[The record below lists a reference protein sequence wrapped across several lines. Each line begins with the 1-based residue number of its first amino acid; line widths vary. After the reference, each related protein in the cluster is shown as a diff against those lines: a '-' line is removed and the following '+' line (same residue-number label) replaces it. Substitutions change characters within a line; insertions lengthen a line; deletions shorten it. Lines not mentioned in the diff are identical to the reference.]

1 MIIGFDHAYWLTSP
15 TLTWPQM
22 YWVST
27 FPCLSWLPPQPCRKW
42 LILKVQTNVKLQF
55 STHFPTDISHGKII
69 WNAGELAT
77 ARAAAS
83 AGTIM
88 VWKITTACDTFVITQ
103 YPLCWQL
110 TICLFFFVFFRHCRH
125 GLLLVSKRLTQLG
138 QGYASSSFMY
148 VLSAWTYKK
157 HCLCSVRQTD
167 IRMCHCLH
175 QVYKDRNIVRQLV
188 KRAEMAGFK
197 AIALTVDTPRLGRRE
212 ADIKNRC

>member
-1 MIIGFDHAYWLTSP
+1 MIIGFDHAYWLMSP
-15 TLTWPQM
+15 ILTWPQIS
-22 YWVST
+22 WVST
-27 FPCLSWLPPQPCRKW
+27 FLCLSWLLPQPCRKW
-42 LILKVQTNVKLQF
+42 LILKVQTKCSISVF
-55 STHFPTDISHGKII
+55 YSFPKKNSHGEII

-88 VWKITTACDTFVITQ
+88 VWKTTTAWDTSVITQ
-103 YPLCWQL
+103 TLSRCADH
-110 TICLFFFVFFRHCRH
+110 LFFMFFQTLSSWSTSSVEEVNSVGPGIRFF
-125 GLLLVSKRLTQLG
+125 QL
-138 QGYASSSFMY
+138 Y
-148 VLSAWTYKK
+148 VCFLSAWTYKK
-157 HCLCSVRQTD
+157 HCLCWVHQTD
-167 IRMCHCLH
+167 LSMYHRLH